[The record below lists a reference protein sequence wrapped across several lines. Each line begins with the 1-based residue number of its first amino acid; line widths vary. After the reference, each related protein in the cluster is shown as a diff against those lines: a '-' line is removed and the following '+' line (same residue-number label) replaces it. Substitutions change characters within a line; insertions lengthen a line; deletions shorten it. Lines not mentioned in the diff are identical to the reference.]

1 MHHVD
6 ATEVAPNAL
15 WLELR
20 FVYISVLITL
30 VSPAKTDEPIEM
42 PFGGWTLVGPRNHVF
57 LPERGTFVGAYI

>member
-20 FVYISVLITL
+20 FVYLSVLITL

-42 PFGGWTLVGPRNHVF
+42 QFGGWTLVGPRNHVF